1 MTKDRLRGLVF
12 CFLLFSPRFFRPL
25 DWVMKVECPV
35 GIKEIG
41 TGEWDNMNGW
51 RKGVCVPWLA
61 FK

>member
-1 MTKDRLRGLVF
+1 
-12 CFLLFSPRFFRPL
+12 
-25 DWVMKVECPV
+25 MKVECPV